1 MRETVL
7 VYRHRLI
14 PPSEAAFVGRF
25 YSGFKTLAP
34 VWLGYHLDS
43 GVRSLTD
50 HPLRVGRDG
59 IRGAVDRAMFR
70 HLGVVPPEP
79 DLGAIRPRVIHAL
92 FGRGGAMALPI
103 ARALHVPLVVTFL
116 GADATKDKHYR
127 HHLIPHVYERRLA
140 ALQREAVLF
149 VCLSGF
155 LRDKLIARGFP
166 PEKVEV
172 IHHGTVIDDATT
184 APTAPAASS
193 GEPYVLFAGRFVEK
207 KGVTHLLAAMR
218 RLDEQGRGARL
229 VLVGDGP
236 LGAQLRQQG
245 EGMRRVEFRGWL
257 PNAELRQHMRG
268 ALAVCVPSVTATDG
282 DAEGLPTVVF
292 EAMAAGVPVVATT
305 HAGIPEAIDHDVT
318 GLLVPEA
325 DPAALA
331 EALAAVIARSELR
344 ARLGAAARDG
354 AVERFDAARQSRR
367 LEEALLRVSEPVR
380 G

>member
-1 MRETVL
+1 MTETVL

-25 YSGFKTLAP
+25 YSGFEKLAP

-43 GVRSLTD
+43 GASSLTD

-59 IRGAVDRAMFR
+59 MLGAFDRAMFR
-70 HLGVVPPEP
+70 HFGVIPPQP

-92 FGRGGAMALPI
+92 FGRGGAMALPM
-103 ARALHVPLVVTFL
+103 ARALGVPLVVTFL
-116 GADATKDKHYR
+116 GADATKDKHYQR
-127 HHLIPHVYERRLA
+127 HLIPHVYERRLA
-140 ALQREAVLF
+140 ELQREAVLF

-155 LRDKLIARGFP
+155 LRDTLIARGFP

-172 IHHGTVIDDATT
+172 IHHGTVIDDA
-184 APTAPAASS
+184 PTAPAEAS

-207 KGVTHLLAAMR
+207 KGVTYLLDAMR

-229 VLVGDGP
+229 ILVGDGP
-236 LGAQLRQQG
+236 LGPQLRQQA
-245 EGMRRVEFRGWL
+245 EGMRRVEFAGWL
-257 PNAELRQHMRG
+257 PNPELRRRMRG
-268 ALAVCVPSVTATDG
+268 ALAVCVPSVTAADG

-292 EAMAAGVPVVATT
+292 EAMAAGAPVVATT
-305 HAGIPEAIDHDVT
+305 HAGIPEAIDHDCT

-325 DPAALA
+325 DPAALT
-331 EALAAVIARSELR
+331 EALAAVIAQQELR
-344 ARLGAAARDG
+344 VRLAAAARAA

-367 LEEALLRVSEPVR
+367 LEEALLRVSGANAR
-380 G
+380 